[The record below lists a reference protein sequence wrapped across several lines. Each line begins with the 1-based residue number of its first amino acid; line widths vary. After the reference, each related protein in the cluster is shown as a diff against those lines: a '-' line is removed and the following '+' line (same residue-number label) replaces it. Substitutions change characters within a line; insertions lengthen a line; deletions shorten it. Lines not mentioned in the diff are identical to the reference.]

1 MKKIGILFTL
11 WAVVLACQTK
21 VKNEN
26 QTLSSDVNAVSLELK
41 VDGMTCEGCERTIEK
56 GLKMEKGVFSVIAD
70 HESGS
75 AIITVD
81 TSIMHRSQIITAI
94 EELGYSAQ

>member
-26 QTLSSDVNAVSLELK
+26 QTLSSDVNAVSSIK
-41 VDGMTCEGCERTIEK
+41 
-56 GLKMEKGVFSVIAD
+56 
-70 HESGS
+70 SGW
-75 AIITVD
+75 D
-81 TSIMHRSQIITAI
+81 D
-94 EELGYSAQ
+94 L